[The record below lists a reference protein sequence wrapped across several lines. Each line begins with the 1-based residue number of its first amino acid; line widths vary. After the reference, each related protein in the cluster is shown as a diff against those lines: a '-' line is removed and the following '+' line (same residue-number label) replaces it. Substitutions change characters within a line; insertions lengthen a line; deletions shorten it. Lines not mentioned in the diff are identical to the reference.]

1 MAFRLR
7 IGHVFYFFFE
17 KISINL
23 PIKLSGIGQ
32 GSSKIVPRRLSSS
45 NILFSLFAIL
55 IYILFCYIS
64 SCSILKVTLLEC
76 FSTVC
81 YRRVASTTIF
91 SCSNKILFSSSFSK
105 TFCAL
110 SISPRRSL
118 TNYSSTSIASM
129 KSEYSASNS
138 LIFLIVISFF
148 LEASIN
154 SVLDRSVSS
163 NLLL

>member
-1 MAFRLR
+1 MKTWCRVRRMILGDSCPTRCLPTIHCFRLR

-17 KISINL
+17 KISISL
-23 PIKLSGIGQ
+23 PIMLSGFGQ
-32 GSSKIVPRRLSSS
+32 GSSNILPRRLSSS
-45 NILFSLFAIL
+45 KILFSLFAIIIVL
-55 IYILFCYIS
+55 
-64 SCSILKVTLLEC
+64 TL
-76 FSTVC
+76 
-81 YRRVASTTIF
+81 YH
-91 SCSNKILFSSSFSK
+91 
-105 TFCAL
+105 
-110 SISPRRSL
+110 
-118 TNYSSTSIASM
+118 SSTSIASM